1 MGIRFFTYGSFCFF
15 PGYCAT
21 EGLKFEANGSFY
33 VQRAE
38 KTRLWRRFPL
48 AVAVY
53 RLVGHLLSPVTRFTV
68 QPARQDC
75 STQNYLG
82 DFIGELHS
90 EKVFYVSVLQ
100 SSCPHVVKG

>member
-1 MGIRFFTYGSFCFF
+1 MGIRFFTYGSVCFF

-38 KTRLWRRFPL
+38 KTRLRRWFPL

-53 RLVGHLLSPVTRFTV
+53 RLVRHLLSPVTRFTV
-68 QPARQDC
+68 QPARRDC
-75 STQNYLG
+75 STQNYL
-82 DFIGELHS
+82 LWR
-90 EKVFYVSVLQ
+90 FYWRTALRESVL
-100 SSCPHVVKG
+100 C